1 MHNRSSVLT
10 RWGAGAADADFAC
23 ARRRLATLHRLSPI
37 RSVWVV
43 HRCHI
48 SSYARRA
55 VSNLTH
61 KTVKRVVER
70 AEAGEVAR
78 KQVAKSR
85 GRSSAKWSLPMGR
98 VAGYDRLGSQ
108 SRQTS
113 GRT

>member
-1 MHNRSSVLT
+1 M
-10 RWGAGAADADFAC
+10 
-23 ARRRLATLHRLSPI
+23 
-37 RSVWVV
+37 
-43 HRCHI
+43 
-48 SSYARRA
+48 
-55 VSNLTH
+55 
-61 KTVKRVVER
+61 KRVVER

-98 VAGYDRLGSQ
+98 VAGYDWLGSQ